1 MKVAVIYA
9 STTGNTEAMA
19 NAINEA
25 LKASGEDVVFGTADS
40 ADKAAVTSCD
50 VILLGSPAMGD
61 EILEDTMEEF
71 YTAIESSLNGKKVGI
86 FGSYDWGDGQWL
98 RDWSDRLKN
107 AGAVN
112 AAEPLMVH
120 LTPEEADVEQCKA
133 WAMSAIKQA
142 LIK

>member
-19 NAINEA
+19 NAINDA
-25 LKASGEDVVFGTADS
+25 VKAAGAEVIFSTADS
-40 ADKAAVTSCD
+40 ANKDDVLSSD

-61 EILEDTMEEF
+61 EVLEDTVEEF
-71 YTAIESSLNGKKVGI
+71 YSGIEGSLNGKKVAI

-98 RDWSDRLKN
+98 RDWTDRLNN
-107 AGAVN
+107 AGAVSI
-112 AAEPLMVH
+112 AEPLMVH

-133 WAMSAIKQA
+133 WAASAIK
-142 LIK
+142 

>member
-71 YTAIESSLNGKKVGI
+71 YTAIESSLNGKKVGL

-98 RDWSDRLKN
+98 RDWTDRLNN
-107 AGAVN
+107 AGAVS

-133 WAMSAIKQA
+133 WAMSAIK
-142 LIK
+142 

>member
-25 LKASGEDVVFGTADS
+25 CKASGAEVIFGTADS
-40 ADKAAVTSCD
+40 ADKAAVTGCD

-61 EILEDTMEEF
+61 EVLEDTMEDF
-71 YTAIESSLNGKKVGI
+71 YTGIEASLNGKKVGI

-98 RDWSDRLKN
+98 RDWTDRLNN
-107 AGAVN
+107 AGAVS
-112 AAEPLMVH
+112 AAEALMVH
-120 LTPEEADVEQCKA
+120 LTPESADINQCKD
-133 WAMSAIKQA
+133 WAVSAIK
-142 LIK
+142 

>member
-40 ADKAAVTSCD
+40 ADKSAVTDSD

-61 EILEDTMEEF
+61 EVLEDTMEDF
-71 YTAIESSLNGKKVGI
+71 YNGIESSLNGKKVGI

-107 AGAVN
+107 AGAQI

-133 WAMSAIKQA
+133 WAVSAIK
-142 LIK
+142 

>member
-19 NAINEA
+19 NAINDA
-25 LKASGEDVVFGTADS
+25 VKAAGAEVIFSTADS
-40 ADKAAVTSCD
+40 ANKDDVLSSD

-61 EILEDTMEEF
+61 EVLEDSVEEF
-71 YTAIESSLNGKKVGI
+71 YSGIEGSLNGKKVGI

-98 RDWSDRLKN
+98 RDWTDRLNN
-107 AGAVN
+107 AGAVSI
-112 AAEPLMVH
+112 AEPLMVH

-133 WAMSAIKQA
+133 WAASAIK
-142 LIK
+142 